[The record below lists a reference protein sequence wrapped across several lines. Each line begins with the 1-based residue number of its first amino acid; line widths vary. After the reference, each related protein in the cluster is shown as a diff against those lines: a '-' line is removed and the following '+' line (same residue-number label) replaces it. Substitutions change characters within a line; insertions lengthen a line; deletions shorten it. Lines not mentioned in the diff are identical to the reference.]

1 VLQTISLISSYLPI
15 VFFVAFCIKKAPKE
29 MWVIF
34 IFCLISIF
42 FDLFL
47 THSSF
52 AFKHKYFIWNLFS
65 IVEYIFITYF
75 FYIIIKRRLIR
86 VLILVFSFFYLL
98 IFLLNSKTDNTQ
110 FDSVLSAIKSF
121 AILGLSLSYILNI
134 MKPTT
139 EPVKIFTPV
148 FLIVVGLLLFVS
160 STLFLFIIAN
170 RLSEKEMNQYWSI
183 NYYANILVSFIF
195 SAAFLLFYFQQKS
208 KSPESQ
214 SVDYTSP
221 NDR

>member
-1 VLQTISLISSYLPI
+1 
-15 VFFVAFCIKKAPKE
+15 

-47 THSSF
+47 TYSIW
-52 AFKHKYFIWNLFS
+52 AVEHKYFIWNLFS
-65 IVEYIFITYF
+65 IVEYAFITYF
-75 FYIIIKRRLIR
+75 FYIIIKHRFIR
-86 VLILVFSFFYLL
+86 ILILGFSLFYLL
-98 IFLLNSKTDNTQ
+98 YFLLNSKTDNNQ
-110 FDSVLSAIKSF
+110 FNSELSAIESVV
-121 AILGLSLSYILNI
+121 ILTLSLSYFMII
-134 MKPTT
+134 MRPTS
-139 EPVKIFTPV
+139 EPVNIFTPV

-195 SAAFLLFYFQQKS
+195 SAAFLLFFFQQKS
-208 KSPESQ
+208 KPLESQ